1 MVTIEQRRQPR
12 PVLYLRVR
20 QRGSRRDQ
28 CTIMLGPPDDPRI
41 QALAQQFASMTD
53 EEVLTR
59 RSEIRATLAV
69 IPGSR
74 RRVRRPLRSLTL
86 EQIER
91 AKVLIQKHR
100 VKELTYLVLVVR
112 SMGSVRIRIH
122 LGPAANHDV
131 QMLAKEL
138 RDLSA
143 RHIIANEAD
152 IRERLRLL
160 HDQHRKAA
168 GMRLSMARGRAEW
181 QRDPTHSAGPPI
193 RLSFV
198 PSEMHAGSRVWQ
210 ILHADEVRDYERQ
223 ERTHVQ
229 RLLAR
234 DLLSRLHSERPAQAS
249 AVWWEIVVDGKPT
262 ATWSPDAQAGLER
275 LRRMA
280 GPRPQQDPAAPLMD
294 LPFDLSTAPAARAA

>member
-12 PVLYLRVR
+12 PVLFLRVR
-20 QRGSRRDQ
+20 QRGSNRDR
-28 CTIMLGPPDDPRI
+28 CKISLGPPDDPRI
-41 QALAQQFASMTD
+41 QALAQTFASMTD

-59 RSEIRATLAV
+59 RSEILATLAA

-74 RRVRRPLRSLTL
+74 RRVRRPLSNLTP
-86 EQIER
+86 EQIAR
-91 AKVLIQKHR
+91 AKVQIQERR
-100 VKELTYLVLVVR
+100 VKDSTYLVLVV
-112 SMGSVRIRIH
+112 SVGRLWIRIH

-143 RHIIANEAD
+143 RDFIANETD

-168 GMRLSMARGRAEW
+168 GMRQSMTGGRAEW

-198 PSEMHAGSRVWQ
+198 PGEMHAGSRVWL
-210 ILHADEVRDYERQ
+210 IMHADEVRDHERQ

-249 AVWWEIVVDGKPT
+249 AVWWEVVVDGKPA

-280 GPRPQQDPAAPLMD
+280 EPRPQQDQAASLMD
-294 LPFDLSTAPAARAA
+294 IPFDLPTTHVALAA

>member
-20 QRGSRRDQ
+20 QRGSHRDQ
-28 CTIMLGPPDDPRI
+28 CKISLGPPDDPRI
-41 QALAQQFASMTD
+41 QALAQQFASMPD
-53 EEVLTR
+53 EEVLAR
-59 RSEIRATLAV
+59 RSEIRATLAA

-74 RRVRRPLRSLTL
+74 RRVRQPLSSLTL

-91 AKVLIQKHR
+91 AKVLIR
-100 VKELTYLVLVVR
+100 ERRIKETTYLFLVV
-112 SMGSVRIRIH
+112 SVGSVWIRIH

-131 QMLAKEL
+131 QVLAKEL
-138 RDLSA
+138 RDRSA

-160 HDQHRKAA
+160 HDQHRKTA
-168 GMRLSMARGRAEW
+168 GLRQSMAWGRAAW

-193 RLSFV
+193 RLPFV
-198 PSEMHAGSRVWQ
+198 PGEMNAGSRVWQ
-210 ILHADEVRDYERQ
+210 MMHADEVRDYERQ

-234 DLLSRLHSERPAQAS
+234 DLLSRLHSEQPAQAS

-294 LPFDLSTAPAARAA
+294 IPFDLSTTHVALAA

>member
-20 QRGSRRDQ
+20 QRGSHRDR
-28 CTIMLGPPDDPRI
+28 CNISLGPPDDPRI

-59 RSEIRATLAV
+59 RSEIRATLAAM
-69 IPGSR
+69 PGSR
-74 RRVRRPLRSLTL
+74 RRVRQPLSSLAL

-91 AKVLIQKHR
+91 AKVLIR
-100 VKELTYLVLVVR
+100 ERRIKETTYLFLVV
-112 SMGSVRIRIH
+112 SVGRVWIRIH

-181 QRDPTHSAGPPI
+181 QKDPTHSAGPPI
-193 RLSFV
+193 RLPFV
-198 PSEMHAGSRVWQ
+198 PGEMHAGSRVWQ
-210 ILHADEVRDYERQ
+210 IMHADEVRDYDRQ

-249 AVWWEIVVDGKPT
+249 AVWWEVVVDGKPT

-294 LPFDLSTAPAARAA
+294 IPFDLSTSPVARAA